1 MTEINRYRVAL
12 IKYRISNRFP
22 FLKRLFHTQ
31 FGFCYHFDIIDFGIS
46 WMDWLERPYPKNDF
60 KENLPQLYKLK
71 PRCGLY
77 WFEKEDT
84 YSRILLLQTAILMCK
99 NKKS

>member
-1 MTEINRYRVAL
+1 
-12 IKYRISNRFP
+12 
-22 FLKRLFHTQ
+22 
-31 FGFCYHFDIIDFGIS
+31 
-46 WMDWLERPYPKNDF
+46 MDWLERPYSKNDF